1 MSTPYHITYLLTDEH
16 DQPSHGAV
24 AGRLSAESEPNLDI
38 VFGYIARAEPQLE
51 KAQAILIKVQ
61 PLGGLTKTLA
71 ELGHTPIQQMLK
83 RQGLKQILTARKA
96 AMLIITIT
104 VEIGATN
111 NPLDANC
118 EILKASISSAPP
130 EFSQAIRL
138 AENGDIGSVRKLL
151 EAYDYD
157 CTVKLVQEDNH

>member
-1 MSTPYHITYLLTDEH
+1 MSTPYNITYILTDEH
-16 DQPSHGAV
+16 EQQSHGALV
-24 AGRLSAESEPNLDI
+24 GRLSLESAPNLDI

-71 ELGHTPIQQMLK
+71 ELGHTPIQQLLK

-96 AMLIITIT
+96 DKIIITIT

-111 NPLDANC
+111 NPLVSNY
-118 EILKASISSAPP
+118 EILKASMISAPP

-157 CTVKLVQEDNH
+157 CTVKLV